1 MKTETLRKY
10 EKLKIKIR
18 KAKLHFTFLTNFQTL
33 NAYRKFLTF
42 NLPNVTSHDARF
54 IRKRLLRSAIKQR
67 KEDLGSLRK
76 DAVVYEKGLGKV
88 LSSIDTYILDNA
100 IKENNYKYAVKTIK
114 TNEKKLRNLTKNLTL
129 TFTDTKTF
137 NNLSNVTL
145 TTEELELLTPTSSKK
160 NGYSDYVWF
169 YSMRDDETFETWKQS
184 AEVKTKITNL
194 AHSYV
199 HSYKPTLHAVKKHRI
214 LKRLTSNKDIA
225 ILQPDKDS
233 GRVILN
239 RDKYINKLSDIIGD
253 TSKFKKLSADA
264 TLLREG
270 QLHRFLRKLKNKQIF
285 TKEVYDKTY
294 SSGSKPASITVYL
307 KFII

>member
-145 TTEELELLTPTSSKK
+145 TTEELELLTPTSSKI
-160 NGYSDYVWF
+160 NGYSDYV
-169 YSMRDDETFETWKQS
+169 
-184 AEVKTKITNL
+184 
-194 AHSYV
+194 
-199 HSYKPTLHAVKKHRI
+199 
-214 LKRLTSNKDIA
+214 
-225 ILQPDKDS
+225 
-233 GRVILN
+233 
-239 RDKYINKLSDIIGD
+239 
-253 TSKFKKLSADA
+253 
-264 TLLREG
+264 
-270 QLHRFLRKLKNKQIF
+270 
-285 TKEVYDKTY
+285 
-294 SSGSKPASITVYL
+294 
-307 KFII
+307 